1 MDRML
6 YLAMTSAKQTMQAQS
21 VNSNNLANA
30 ATTGF
35 KADLD
40 QFRSM
45 PVYGGGMPSRVYA
58 MTERPATDF
67 TPGSINTTGRAL
79 DVSIRGEGWLA
90 VQSEDGTEAYTRAG
104 DLRIDANGILT
115 TGAGYPVLGNNGGPI
130 AIPPAESIEIGVNGT
145 ISIRPVGQAANT
157 LAEVDRI
164 KLVNPNFDDL
174 TKGKDGLIRMKTQG
188 EVAPADAAVQLL
200 SGGLEGSNVNTVTA
214 MVKMIELQ
222 RQYEMQVKMM
232 KTAKEND
239 TAASSII
246 KLA

>member
-6 YLAMTSAKQTMQAQS
+6 YLAMSSAKQTVVAQA

-30 ATTGF
+30 STTGF
-35 KADLD
+35 KADLE

-45 PVYGGGMPSRVYA
+45 PVFGQGMPSRVYA

-67 TPGSINTTGRAL
+67 TPGSFNTTGRDL
-79 DVSIRGEGWLA
+79 DMAIQGEGWIA
-90 VQSEDGTEAYTRAG
+90 VQSKDGSEAYTRAG
-104 DLRIDANGILT
+104 DLRLDATGMLT
-115 TGAGYPVLGNNGGPI
+115 TGAGHPVIGNNGGPI
-130 AIPPAESIEIGVNGT
+130 VIPPAESIEIGADGT
-145 ISIRPVGQAANT
+145 ISIRPVGQAPNV

-164 KLVNPNFDDL
+164 KLVNPEATEL
-174 TKGKDGLIRMKTQG
+174 TKGTDGLIRSKQG
-188 EVAPADAAVQLL
+188 GITPPDASVQLV
-200 SGGLEGSNVNTVTA
+200 SGALEGSNVNTVEA

-239 TAASSII
+239 AAASSIM